1 MRSRLYVLRKMREL
15 KNVAFSSMLSFPRR
29 RESSRIT
36 YKGMDVRIKFDND
49 EENAFYFLLTKN
61 TVGFHVSYIWVLW
74 IPAYAGMT
82 KER

>member
-1 MRSRLYVLRKMREL
+1 
-15 KNVAFSSMLSFPRR
+15 
-29 RESSRIT
+29 
-36 YKGMDVRIKFDND
+36 MDVRIKFDND